1 MYTKFHKESRR
12 YLFKNSRE
20 KCIHPDTH
28 VKKSQPLILITYQRK
43 KNRHKTQVY
52 WTHSDSEIN
61 FTALTLLQL
70 S

>member
-1 MYTKFHKESRR
+1 M
-12 YLFKNSRE
+12 
-20 KCIHPDTH
+20 HPPWYARKKIVTIDTH
-28 VKKSQPLILITYQRK
+28 HIPAK